1 MDKKDY
7 YYLGK
12 ITKTF
17 GYKGEVI
24 FFFDVDDINN
34 YKKIKSVFLKFR
46 EKLIPYFIDKI
57 KFRQNNTA
65 IVKIQDIDDEEN
77 AQKIINSELYL
88 PLEFL
93 PELKGN
99 RFYYHE
105 IIGFTVIDEK
115 HGNIGVIEKVLD
127 NQYQDIFSIK
137 KENKEILIPVA
148 DEIIKKVDR
157 KNKVIEIE
165 APDGL
170 IEIYI

>member
-1 MDKKDY
+1 
-7 YYLGK
+7 
-12 ITKTF
+12 
-17 GYKGEVI
+17 
-24 FFFDVDDINN
+24 
-34 YKKIKSVFLKFR
+34 
-46 EKLIPYFIDKI
+46 
-57 KFRQNNTA
+57 
-65 IVKIQDIDDEEN
+65 
-77 AQKIINSELYL
+77 L
-88 PLEFL
+88 PK
-93 PELKGN
+93 LKGN
-99 RFYYHE
+99 SFYYHE

-127 NQYQDIFSIK
+127 NQHQDIFSIK